1 MVEADEDDR
10 GRRPQRRAAADERR
24 LREAAALRANL
35 GKRKTQARARAASD
49 TAAPRPD
56 GDGGEPN
63 A

>member
-10 GRRPQRRAAADERR
+10 GRRPGRRAAAEDRR

-35 GKRKTQARARAASD
+35 LKRKAQARARSAAG
-49 TAAPRPD
+49 AAARPGQD
-56 GDGGEPN
+56 EGEPS

>member
-10 GRRPQRRAAADERR
+10 GRRPGRRAAAEDRR

-35 GKRKTQARARAASD
+35 AKRKAQARARSA
-49 TAAPRPD
+49 AAPMERD
-56 GDGGEPN
+56 EGEPS